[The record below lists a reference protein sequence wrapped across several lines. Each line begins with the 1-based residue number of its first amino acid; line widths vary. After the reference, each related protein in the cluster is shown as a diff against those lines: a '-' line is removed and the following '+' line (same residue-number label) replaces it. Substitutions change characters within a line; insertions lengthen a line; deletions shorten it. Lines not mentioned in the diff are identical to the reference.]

1 MQFPLTPPDY
11 RLSIIQIFIQNKSV
25 DTTYILLLLF
35 SKQSFDIFKK
45 ALKLK
50 AFSRLG
56 KIENYEN
63 SMLFKHSLN
72 YPPKNI

>member
-1 MQFPLTPPDY
+1 M
-11 RLSIIQIFIQNKSV
+11 